1 MKTIEEIKE
10 KLTSVKNKLKNDYKV
25 VSLEIF
31 GSYVRNEQ
39 TENSDLDLLVVFD
52 ESNYPKYSEFLKLEN
67 YLSQL
72 VNLKIDLVPKDC
84 VKPFLKKYIF
94 NEAVL
99 V

>member
-1 MKTIEEIKE
+1 MKTIKEIKE
-10 KLTSVKNKLKNDYKV
+10 KLTSVKIKLKEDYKV

-39 TENSDLDLLVVFD
+39 TEKSDLDLLVEFD
-52 ESNYPKYSEFLKLEN
+52 ENNYPKYGEFLKLEN

-72 VNLKIDLVPKDC
+72 VDLKIDLVPKDC
-84 VKPFLKKYIF
+84 LKPFLKKYILS
-94 NEAVL
+94 EAVL